1 MKYFEESVALVD
13 YTDDQIIEIESLYK
27 SSLDKCELDTRL
39 LIKYKNLLENLRS
52 ALDYCAHGLCEK
64 FGTGAKHNTY
74 FPYASIDT
82 TKSQFN
88 KRLEK
93 NIPGL
98 GKNRPDIVEFIRN
111 MQHFSR
117 KGAEWFPQF
126 MLLTNKNKHV
136 NLTPSSK
143 MNGVSLTA
151 EGLNIK
157 ACGITLGKTGKIIT
171 NNGSVSSNQ
180 EIIPSKAVRTTGDLE
195 ANADKWTAF
204 FIDGVTTHMDAL
216 EFIKHSQKALSQVV
230 RALANEA
237 KL

>member
-13 YTDDQIIEIESLYK
+13 YTDDQIIEIESLYNA
-27 SSLDKCELDTRL
+27 SLDKCELDTKL

-64 FGTGAKHNTY
+64 YGTSSKHNIY
-74 FPYASIDT
+74 FPYASLDT

-88 KRLEK
+88 KRIEK

-98 GKNRPDIVEFIRN
+98 SKSRPDLVEFLEN

-117 KGAEWFPQF
+117 EGAEWFPQF
-126 MLLTNKNKHV
+126 MHLTNKNKHV
-136 NLTPSSK
+136 KLTPSSK
-143 MNGVSLTA
+143 MNGVSFTT
-151 EGLNIK
+151 EGLNIQ
-157 ACGITLGKTGKIIT
+157 ASGITLGKTGAILTDKGNVT
-171 NNGSVSSNQ
+171 SDQ
-180 EIIPSKAVRTTGDLE
+180 EIIPGKEVNTTNNLD
-195 ANADKWTAF
+195 ANAEKLTAF
-204 FIDGVTTHMDAL
+204 FIEGVATHMDAL
-216 EFIKHSQKALSQVV
+216 EFIKHSQRALTQVV